1 MGFMAHRAGDV
12 WSRVVEAVVGTGVR
26 FTRILR
32 LELVMLEDL
41 GVVVE
46 LELGV
51 VEDLGVVVEMEE
63 EDLAVDA
70 GVTGKTRG
78 VVEGRGWIR
87 MGRAALVGLLG
98 VAFVL
103 WLGVA
108 LEGRFVLGLGVA
120 LVGVFVLELGV
131 ALVGGFVGDSVS
143 LLLAPVGAA

>member
-1 MGFMAHRAGDV
+1 MAHRAADV

-26 FTRILR
+26 FTRMLR

-87 MGRAALVGLLG
+87 MGRAALVGCG
-98 VAFVL
+98 T
-103 WLGVA
+103 
-108 LEGRFVLGLGVA
+108 
-120 LVGVFVLELGV
+120 
-131 ALVGGFVGDSVS
+131 
-143 LLLAPVGAA
+143 